1 MQPYSLPKYQKNG
14 LQPSCQYCSPLKPPG
29 LGLQS
34 PPALHTSVFQAPTRM
49 MTLLSHAFLVQSP
62 KTFYIPLTN
71 SMVWL
76 VTAIDPFLV
85 PTSGYFSI
93 AVMKYHDQGN
103 LQRKCFICCPWFQR
117 MRVHGYHGRECGSR
131 QAVMVLEPQMKAYN
145 SVHRQET
152 EKLTSGNGVHF

>member
-1 MQPYSLPKYQKNG
+1 MKLAPHLSFSLRQILRIRAKCSHI
-14 LQPSCQYCSPLKPPG
+14 LCQNIKKRSTAQLSILFSSETTRAWPLESHWHFCG
-29 LGLQS
+29 D
-34 PPALHTSVFQAPTRM
+34 TSVFQAPTRM

-93 AVMKYHDQGN
+93 AVTKYHDQGN
-103 LQRKCFICCPWFQR
+103 LQRKCFICCSWFQR
-117 MRVHGYHGRECGSR
+117 MRVHDYHGRERGSR
-131 QAVMVLEPQMKAYN
+131 QAVMVLE
-145 SVHRQET
+145 
-152 EKLTSGNGVHF
+152 L